1 MESNNIH
8 QTLTRLLAATEKL
21 RMLDIEMPM
30 QVASCFLFVALHEG
44 CNQVDLVAD
53 LDMSEA
59 SVSRCTSWLSGF
71 HRSNPNRGLN
81 LLSKSIDPTNRRK
94 RILVLTPMG
103 KKLAKELFHTLNG
116 D

>member
-1 MESNNIH
+1 MDSNTTY
-8 QTLTRLLAATEKL
+8 QTLTKLLAATEKL

-30 QVASCFLFVALHEG
+30 QVASCYLFVATHEG
-44 CNQVDLVAD
+44 CNQIDLVAD
-53 LDMSEA
+53 LDMTEA

-81 LLSKSIDPTNRRK
+81 LISKSIDPTNRRK
-94 RILVLTPMG
+94 RILVLTPNG